1 MPFGLSGAPATF
13 QRLMDQTI
21 RGLNFTNAYLDDL
34 VIYSNSW
41 SEHLQHLRKV
51 FDRLKDA
58 GLTIKLRKCQFAMKE
73 CTYLGHTIGE
83 GVTKPEKSKTESIL
97 NYPVP
102 STKKTV
108 RTYLGI
114 TGYYRR
120 FIPNY
125 STTTKPLTDLT
136 KKSLPERVNWT
147 NDCQQAFEKLKEAQ

>member
-1 MPFGLSGAPATF
+1 MSPDPLICGPTQIVFSRSASG
-13 QRLMDQTI
+13 
-21 RGLNFTNAYLDDL
+21 
-34 VIYSNSW
+34 
-41 SEHLQHLRKV
+41 EHLQHLRKV

-102 STKKTV
+102 STKKAV

-125 STTTKPLTDLT
+125 STTAKPLLISQRKTYLKGLIGLMT
-136 KKSLPERVNWT
+136 VNRHSRS
-147 NDCQQAFEKLKEAQ
+147 